1 VNGYKILNPSG
12 AIVVNGHNVNQS
24 IEFIPLNNA
33 VYGITFTESGLAQ
46 GTVWAISLNG
56 TYLASSTNKIIFY
69 MQNGTYPY
77 HIYYPSG
84 YSIQSINPNSST
96 IVVNGKDVQIS
107 ITFNGTSTSN
117 VSGGGSGGGGLGN
130 IGNYTINDIYSLIK
144 QHETLVILG
153 LVGLFVLLL
162 ASRRPE

>member
-1 VNGYKILNPSG
+1 
-12 AIVVNGHNVNQS
+12 
-24 IEFIPLNNA
+24 
-33 VYGITFTESGLAQ
+33 
-46 GTVWAISLNG
+46 
-56 TYLASSTNKIIFY
+56 

-84 YSIQSINPNSST
+84 YSIQSINPNSSV
-96 IVVNGKDVQIS
+96 IIVNGKDVQIS
-107 ITFNGTSTSN
+107 ITFNGTSN
-117 VSGGGSGGGGLGN
+117 ASGGGSGSGGLGSL
-130 IGNYTINDIYSLIK
+130 GNYTINDIYSLIK